1 MNFVGRT
8 TGICDTA
15 ELKRHVITLYCE
27 VFEFLCHT
35 MKWYSSAWNRFL
47 KAYNGKF
54 YDEKIRGRIQKIQGL
69 VQRVR
74 DELKLSTGRSVQTI
88 RVEQHTNFLQM
99 NSRLDTLEDTIDEKL
114 EEKLQAFALDVGRSL
129 RELGPAVALQ
139 LMSHCQHGK
148 STFHGIYNV
157 DFEANKYLI
166 ELTSPEMLMMQSP
179 ESTPR
184 QVTGMAS
191 SEMDGEMEG

>member
-8 TGICDTA
+8 TGVCDTA

-54 YDEKIRGRIQKIQGL
+54 YDEKIQGRVQKIQGL

-74 DELKLSTGRSVQTI
+74 DELKLSTGRSVQII
-88 RVEQHTNFLQM
+88 RVEQHMNFLKM
-99 NSRLDTLEDTIDEKL
+99 NSRLDSFEDTIDEKI
-114 EEKLQAFALDVGRSL
+114 EEKLRAFALDVGRSL
-129 RELGPAVALQ
+129 RELGPAIALQ
-139 LMSHCQHGK
+139 LMSHCQHGTSKPHGSCNFDFK
-148 STFHGIYNV
+148 SN
-157 DFEANKYLI
+157 
-166 ELTSPEMLMMQSP
+166 
-179 ESTPR
+179 
-184 QVTGMAS
+184 
-191 SEMDGEMEG
+191 